1 MQRVLVIY
9 QTEGGATLRR
19 DLVNLGYEA
28 DAAQIADAEEALV
41 QPGIDAILLEAAANL
56 DETRHLLESP
66 LRPAR
71 APLVIALRADQLA
84 AFDATLPI
92 DDFLVMPA
100 APEELQQRLRRATWK
115 RTGLDAANTLR
126 SGDLLLDLSNYK
138 VFVADQPVN
147 LTFKE
152 FELLRFLMTNRGKVF
167 TREALLNRV
176 WGYEY
181 FGGARTVDVHIR
193 RLRSKIET
201 SATVYIET
209 VRNVGYRF
217 IDTTRRSAT
226 E

>member
-9 QTEGGATLRR
+9 QTEGGALLKR
-19 DLVNLGYEA
+19 DLVSMGFEA
-28 DAAQIADAEEALV
+28 DASSFADAEEALV
-41 QPGIDAILLEAAANL
+41 QPGIDAMVIEATSNLE
-56 DETRHLLESP
+56 ETRRLLESP
-66 LRPAR
+66 ARPQR
-71 APLVIALRADQLA
+71 APMIVALRVEQLA
-84 AFDATLPI
+84 GFDPTLAV
-92 DDFLVMPA
+92 DDFFIMPA
-100 APEELQQRLRRATWK
+100 APEELSQRLRRSTWK
-115 RTGLDAANTLR
+115 KTGLDAANTLR

-152 FELLRFLMTNRGKVF
+152 FELLRFLMMNRGKVF

-181 FGGARTVDVHIR
+181 FGGARTVNVHIR

-201 SATVYIET
+201 GATVYIET

-217 IDTTRRSAT
+217 PTDR
-226 E
+226 

>member
-9 QTEGGATLRR
+9 QTEGGAMLRR
-19 DLVNLGYEA
+19 DRVQLGFDA
-28 DAAQIADAEEALV
+28 DAASFADAEEALV
-41 QPGIDAILLEAAANL
+41 QPGIDALVAEAAANL
-56 DETRHLLESP
+56 EDMRRLLESP
-66 LRPAR
+66 ARPQR
-71 APLVIALRADQLA
+71 APLIVALRVEQLA
-84 AFDATLPI
+84 SFDPTLPV
-92 DDFLVMPA
+92 DDFFVMPA
-100 APEELQQRLRRATWK
+100 APDELAQRLRRATWK
-115 RTGLDAANTLR
+115 KTGLDAANTLR

-152 FELLRFLMTNRGKVF
+152 FELLRFLMMNRGKVF

-201 SATVYIET
+201 GSTVYIET

-217 IDTTRRSAT
+217 PT
-226 E
+226 ER